1 MTGGGL
7 TLNMDL
13 NIKEINAGPQSN
25 FNITTGKITT
35 NNGQNPPN
43 RGDSMH
49 RSSSQDL
56 SSQGVFIVHGRDYP
70 ILDQVARFLGK
81 HGLKAI
87 MLKDQPNE
95 GLTIIEKLEKITDNV
110 NYTIALLTPDDVG
123 GLASLNKNYIS
134 PRARQN
140 VIFEIGYFFG
150 HLGRKRVCMLL
161 YQGVEMPSDL
171 HGLAYV
177 ELDDGNTWENKLLT
191 ELKQAKIVRA

>member
-1 MTGGGL
+1 MTPKIEAINTRDKNTFYIADIINNNTKGQDSIDRDHL
-7 TLNMDL
+7 MD
-13 NIKEINAGPQSN
+13 
-25 FNITTGKITT
+25 
-35 NNGQNPPN
+35 
-43 RGDSMH
+43 
-49 RSSSQDL
+49 RSSNQDQ
-56 SSQGVFIVHGRDYP
+56 SSDGVFIVHGRDYP

-95 GLTIIEKLEKITDNV
+95 GLTIIEKLEKIPDKV
-110 NYTIALLTPDDVG
+110 NYAIALLTPDDVG
-123 GLASLNKNYIS
+123 GLASLNKNCIS

-177 ELDDGNTWENKLLT
+177 KLDDENTWENELLT